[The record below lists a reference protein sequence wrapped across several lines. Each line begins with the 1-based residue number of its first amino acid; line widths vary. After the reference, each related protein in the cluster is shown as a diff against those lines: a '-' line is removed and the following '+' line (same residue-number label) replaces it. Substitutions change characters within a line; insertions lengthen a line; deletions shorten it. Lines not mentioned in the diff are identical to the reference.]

1 MRKPIAFITVLSL
14 MAAFLVPFSSVS
26 AASYNYG
33 EALQKGIIFYEMQ
46 RSGALPEN
54 NRVNWRGDSALED
67 GSDAGLD
74 LTGGW
79 YDAGDNAKF
88 NLPMAYSAT
97 MLGWSV
103 YENRDAYKKS
113 GQLDYILDN
122 IKWAT
127 DYFIKC
133 HPSPNV
139 YYYQVA
145 DGALD
150 HAWWGPPE
158 VMQMERPSF
167 KVTTASP
174 GSTVVGETAAALAVA
189 SIIFKDTDP
198 SYAATCLQHAKELF
212 TFADTTRSDE
222 GYVAANGYYSSFSG
236 FYDELTWAA
245 AWLYLATED
254 TAYLD
259 KAASYENNWEVENG
273 TTIIKY
279 AWGHCWDN
287 KLFGAFLLLARATG
301 DSLYKQGI
309 ENNLDWWTT
318 GYNGNRVAY
327 SPKGLAVC
335 DVWGTLRYATT
346 AAFLAD
352 VYADWS
358 GCSSTKA
365 KTYKEFAKSQI
376 DYALGSTGRSYVV
389 GFGTNSPKYP
399 HHRSAHGGWEAMM
412 TTPDEHRHILYG
424 ALVGGPS
431 VSDTYS
437 DSIGDFQANE
447 VACDYNAGFVGI
459 LARMYDQYGGT
470 PIPNFNAIEPV
481 GEEFAIFGAM
491 NASGPTFTNMKVTLA
506 NMTGWP
512 PRASDTL
519 SFRYFIDI
527 SEVIGAGFKASDITV
542 SANSTNGG
550 KVSPKLIE
558 WDASKNIYY
567 VEVDYTGTNIFPGG
581 INDYKRD
588 VYFTLNAPNGFTA
601 WDNTNDFSFKGLDK
615 ASPQTGEKT
624 EYIPIYD
631 NGVKIYGKEPG
642 EPAVTPTKTAT
653 PTSTSTSTSTP
664 TPTAKPT
671 PTNVLKG
678 DIDGNGSF
686 DSLDFGRLRLHLL
699 GSKALTEEQLVI
711 ADVDNNQEVDSLD
724 FALMRLVLL
733 GMRSGF

>member
-1 MRKPIAFITVLSL
+1 MKKRIAFITVLSL
-14 MAAFLVPFSSVS
+14 MAAFLVPHSPTL
-26 AASYNYG
+26 AASFNYG
-33 EALQKGIIFYEMQ
+33 EALQKSIIFYEMQ
-46 RSGALPEN
+46 RSGKLPDD
-54 NRVNWRGDSALED
+54 NRVNWRGDSGLED

-79 YDAGDNAKF
+79 YDAGDNVKF
-88 NLPMAYSAT
+88 NLPMAYTAT

-103 YENRDAYKKS
+103 YENRDAFKKS

-139 YYYQVA
+139 YYYQVG
-145 DGALD
+145 DGDAD

-158 VMQMERPSF
+158 VMQMKRPSY
-167 KVTTASP
+167 KVTEASP

-189 SIIFKDTDP
+189 SIVFRDTD
-198 SYAATCLQHAKELF
+198 SDYAATCLEHAEDLF

-222 GYVAANGYYSSFSG
+222 GYTEANGYYSSWSG
-236 FYDELTWAA
+236 FYDELTWAS

-254 TAYLD
+254 SKYLD
-259 KAASYENNWEVENG
+259 KAASYEPNWEVETG
-273 TTIIKY
+273 TSTIKY

-318 GYNGNRVAY
+318 GYNGSRIIY

-335 DVWGTLRYATT
+335 DVWGALRYATT
-346 AAFLAD
+346 SAFLAD
-352 VYADWS
+352 VYAEWS
-358 GCSSTKA
+358 GCDSSKS

-376 DYALGSTGRSYVV
+376 DYALGSAGRSYVV
-389 GFGTNSPKYP
+389 GFGENPPQHP

-412 TTPDEHRHILYG
+412 TTPTDHRHILYG

-431 VSDTYS
+431 SSDVYT
-437 DSIGDFQANE
+437 DLMNDFQSNE

-459 LARMYDQYGGT
+459 LARMYDQHGGT
-470 PIPNFNAIEPV
+470 PIDGFNAIEPV
-481 GEEFAIFGAM
+481 GEEYVVYGAL
-491 NASGPTFTNMKVTLA
+491 NASGSTFTNMKATLA
-506 NMTGWP
+506 NKTGWP

-519 SFRYFIDI
+519 SYRYFVDI
-527 SEVIGAGFKASDITV
+527 SEVIDAGYEASDVTV
-542 SANSTNGG
+542 SASTTNGG
-550 KVSPKLIE
+550 KVSPELIE

-567 VEVDYTGTNIFPGG
+567 VNIDFTGTNIYPGG
-581 INDYKRD
+581 INDYKKD
-588 VYFTLNAPNGFTA
+588 VYFTINAPKGFSA
-601 WDNTNDFSFKGLDK
+601 WDNTNDFSYKGLED
-615 ASPQTGEKT
+615 ASPQTGNKT
-624 EYIPIYD
+624 ECIPIYD

-642 EPAVTPTKTAT
+642 EPAVTPTETAAPT
-653 PTSTSTSTSTP
+653 TIPTNTPVPTSTPP
-664 TPTAKPT
+664 TI
-671 PTNVLKG
+671 LKG

-686 DSLDFGRLRLHLL
+686 NSIDFGYLRMYLLGMKDLDEEQRLSADVDSSGSVNALDFG
-699 GSKALTEEQLVI
+699 
-711 ADVDNNQEVDSLD
+711 
-724 FALMRLVLL
+724 LMRMVLL
-733 GMRSGF
+733 GKRKDF